1 MIEVVQTSGLMKHL
15 GLIRQSYMV
24 TPVSVPKPPPSAKA
38 KRPVR
43 DSNASPHQERLARIP
58 DYPDIL
64 EEEEPLEPQ
73 NTVATLRKKR
83 RPSISSAAIPTRPPS
98 PVDTYSA
105 PAPIDERESMLPKPT
120 SRRQSGLVTPS
131 PVASSSNITSRRP
144 RHRTPSATD
153 EDDGGFKPSR
163 ASPDLDDVNMPP
175 PIIASLQ
182 EHVDVPVIKR
192 SRSKRS
198 LAPTEAL
205 AEDTEQPPKRKSRLT
220 TGENHF
226 NILLEGNPTPLPA
239 TQFADVTNSPRR
251 KLAAQDIKK
260 AAGEYQITV
269 VLS

>member
-1 MIEVVQTSGLMKHL
+1 MKHL

-24 TPVSVPKPPPSAKA
+24 TPVSLPKPLASPKA

-43 DSNASPHQERLARIP
+43 DPNASPHQERLARTP
-58 DYPDIL
+58 DYPDIP

-73 NTVATLRKKR
+73 NPVATLRKKR
-83 RPSISSAAIPTRPPS
+83 RPSISSMPIPTRPPS
-98 PVDTYSA
+98 PLNAYNT
-105 PAPIDERESMLPKPT
+105 PALIDERESMVPKPT

-131 PVASSSNITSRRP
+131 PVASTSNITSRRP

-182 EHVDVPVIKR
+182 EHVDVPAVKR

-198 LAPTEAL
+198 LAPIEAL

-226 NILLEGNPTPLPA
+226 NMLLEGNPTPLPA